1 MSHPRKDF
9 LSRIVQRYNVIMPI
23 HVVLHFLDP
32 IDKTFGFTEP
42 NTLELGRSSGFIE
55 NETLSRK
62 QGKYL

>member
-1 MSHPRKDF
+1 
-9 LSRIVQRYNVIMPI
+9 MPI

-42 NTLELGRSSGFIE
+42 DTLELGRSSGFIE

-62 QGKYL
+62 QGIYHNYITNNALIFITFFLNSFI